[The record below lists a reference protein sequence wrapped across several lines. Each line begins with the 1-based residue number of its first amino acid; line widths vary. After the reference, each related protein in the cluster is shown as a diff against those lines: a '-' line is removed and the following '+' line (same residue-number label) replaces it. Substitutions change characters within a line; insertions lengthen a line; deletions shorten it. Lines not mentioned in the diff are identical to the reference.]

1 MPTPTPSGDAA
12 HLQAL
17 LDDRLAEIRR
27 QVTEN
32 RRVRAMNE
40 TLRATIEAQSAV
52 IANLRDKVGMA
63 RVRESII
70 CSELRNLV
78 DRCDCAPLADGSN
91 IDTAAARAALGELT
105 HPEPAG
111 PGAPTED

>member
-32 RRVRAMNE
+32 RRVRAANE
-40 TLRATIEAQSAV
+40 LLRADLAATKADRDRLLA
-52 IANLRDKVGMA
+52 ALRDLA
-63 RVRESII
+63 
-70 CSELRNLV
+70 
-78 DRCDCAPLADGSN
+78 DRCDRAPLADGSN
-91 IDTAAARAALGELT
+91 IDTTAARAALGELT
-105 HPEPAG
+105 YPEPAG